1 MKLIL
6 AQGNPGPDY
15 TATRHNV
22 GWLVLDAFARTHGAS
37 FTPKPKFFAD
47 IAEVSVA
54 GEKILLVKPQT
65 FYNDTGRTARAILDF
80 YKLDSADVLAIHDE
94 LALPLGTIRVRQ
106 QGSDAGNNG
115 IKSLN
120 AHIGPLY
127 ARLRIGVANEHS
139 ERIAAADFVLGRFT
153 ADEQQQLTKNII
165 PKAVELIDQFCR
177 GTLATTSHTLEQ

>member
-1 MKLIL
+1 MII
-6 AQGNPGPDY
+6 AQGNPGQEY
-15 TATRHNV
+15 VATRHNV
-22 GWLVLDAFARTHGAS
+22 GWQILDAFASEQGSS
-37 FTPKPKFFAD
+37 FSAKPKFFAD
-47 IAEVSVA
+47 IAEATVA

-120 AHIGPLY
+120 AHIGPIY
-127 ARLRIGVANEHS
+127 GRLRIGVANEHS

-153 ADEQQQLTKNII
+153 ADEQQQLAKSII

-177 GTLATTSHTLEQ
+177 GTLATTSHALEQ